1 MQKRVFIIHMWDSHP
16 KDGWY
21 PWLQKELEG
30 KGFQVQVPAMPE
42 PAKPNIENW
51 VSRLAKIVGNVDE
64 NTFFVGHSVGCQTI
78 LRYFENLPADKK
90 VGGAVFVAGWLK
102 LVNLE
107 TEEEKEIAKPWLET
121 PIDFNN
127 IKQHTTKFVA
137 IFSDNDQWVSID
149 NKALFEQKL
158 GAKTII
164 ENQKGHI
171 SGDEGIAELPSA
183 LESIVS
189 FSDLNL

>member
-1 MQKRVFIIHMWDSHP
+1 MWDSHP

-42 PAKPNIENW
+42 PAKPNIEDW
-51 VSRLAKIVGNVDE
+51 VLHLAKIVGNVDE

-127 IKQHTTKFVA
+127 IKQHTTRFVA

-149 NKALFEQKL
+149 NKDLFEQKL

-171 SGDEGIAELPSA
+171 SGDDGIAELPSA